1 MEQATMQTKKIS
13 VKVPI
18 HIDDLEMNQAYYQE
32 LIAATLQHNGAL
44 SLKEARQL
52 IGKSRREFEE
62 DILPKFGYTTM
73 DNFMDNTEIEIQH
86 SRRP

>member
-1 MEQATMQTKKIS
+1 MEQTAIQTKKIS
-13 VKVPI
+13 VEVPI
-18 HIDDLEMNQAYYQE
+18 NIDDLEMDQAYYQE
-32 LIAATLQHNGAL
+32 LIAATLYHNGAL

-62 DILPKFGYTTM
+62 DVLPKFGYTTM
-73 DNFMDNTEIEIQH
+73 DNGSDNTDIEILA